1 MCVATAS
8 AVVAAYN
15 LGLVVRRKQA
25 LHTVLERK
33 EEVVARKAAAEA
45 AHRMK
50 EAAVP
55 TVAHTAVE
63 VADKVVARRAAV
75 VADSNLVAAVGLD
88 RKTWIIPSCLIDNHF
103 SLVHSR

>member
-1 MCVATAS
+1 MTAW
-8 AVVAAYN
+8 VVAAAHN

-45 AHRMK
+45 AHSTK
-50 EAAVP
+50 AAAVP
-55 TVAHTAVE
+55 IEVAHTAVE
-63 VADKVVARRAAV
+63 VADRVVARKAIV

-88 RKTWIIPSCLIDNHF
+88 RKTWIIPSCQMGNHF
-103 SLVHSR
+103 

>member
-8 AVVAAYN
+8 AVAEAYN

-33 EEVVARKAAAEA
+33 EEVVARKADAEA

-63 VADKVVARRAAV
+63 VVDRVVVRKAIVVAG
-75 VADSNLVAAVGLD
+75 SNLVAAVGLD
-88 RKTWIIPSCLIDNHF
+88 RKTWIIPSCQMGNHF
-103 SLVHSR
+103 

>member
-1 MCVATAS
+1 MTAW
-8 AVVAAYN
+8 VVAAAHN

-45 AHRMK
+45 AHSMK
-50 EAAVP
+50 AAAVP
-55 TVAHTAVE
+55 IEVAHTAVE
-63 VADKVVARRAAV
+63 VADRVVARKAIV

-88 RKTWIIPSCLIDNHF
+88 RKTWIIPSCQMGNHF
-103 SLVHSR
+103 